1 MRLLR
6 PDDAES
12 AGGGVSWRTLFVI
25 GATTAVI
32 AVCYLML
39 LAWFTNAWLGG
50 FATLAFG
57 IALMNIADVMRTM
70 R

>member
-1 MRLLR
+1 M
-6 PDDAES
+6 
-12 AGGGVSWRTLFVI
+12 SWRTLFVI